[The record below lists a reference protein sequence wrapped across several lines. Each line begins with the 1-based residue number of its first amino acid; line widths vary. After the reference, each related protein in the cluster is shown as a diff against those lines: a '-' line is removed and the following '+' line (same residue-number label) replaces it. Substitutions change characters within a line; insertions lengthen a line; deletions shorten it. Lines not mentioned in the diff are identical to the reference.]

1 MEKNLKKVRIIAILL
16 IVVAIV
22 LIAFLGFNE
31 KKNGIWKNL
40 LPEFNLGMELKGIKE
55 LHYVLDDSEE
65 EKEVYINSEG
75 NISGVVKDQDA
86 NTQVSLETENGE
98 TQNAEEPDKTDI
110 EGYTKEKR
118 VIKANEE
125 ADINIEN
132 FEKSKKIIQKR
143 LETLKVYEYNIRLD
157 AVTGEIVVELPD
169 DDNIE
174 IEQSMISTVG
184 EIEVVDYQT
193 GLLLIDN
200 SHIKKATKLSNYS
213 DGRISIIFTTNI

>member
-86 NTQVSLETENGE
+86 NAQVSLETENGE
-98 TQNAEEPDKTDI
+98 TQNTEEPDKTDI

-125 ADINIEN
+125 ADINIE
-132 FEKSKKIIQKR
+132 
-143 LETLKVYEYNIRLD
+143 
-157 AVTGEIVVELPD
+157 
-169 DDNIE
+169 
-174 IEQSMISTVG
+174 
-184 EIEVVDYQT
+184 
-193 GLLLIDN
+193 
-200 SHIKKATKLSNYS
+200 
-213 DGRISIIFTTNI
+213 